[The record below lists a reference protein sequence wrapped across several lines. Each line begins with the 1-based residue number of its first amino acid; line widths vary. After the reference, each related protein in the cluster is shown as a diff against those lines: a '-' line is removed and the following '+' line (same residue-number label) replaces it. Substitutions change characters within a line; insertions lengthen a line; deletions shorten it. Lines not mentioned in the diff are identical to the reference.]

1 MEIAWRRRLP
11 QPARIR
17 ANVVPSV
24 SLLILRG
31 SPPVPQFF
39 DMSSRNASEIC
50 PLCKRGNIVGE
61 DRQLAFRQKTDKGHV
76 FCRVTISM
84 NICKACG
91 LTSWGDTA
99 EAIIE
104 DAVREQYAKLA

>member
-1 MEIAWRRRLP
+1 
-11 QPARIR
+11 
-17 ANVVPSV
+17 
-24 SLLILRG
+24 
-31 SPPVPQFF
+31 VPQFF

-50 PLCKRGNIVGE
+50 PLCKRSNIVGE

-91 LTSWGDTA
+91 LTSWGDAA

>member
-1 MEIAWRRRLP
+1 
-11 QPARIR
+11 
-17 ANVVPSV
+17 
-24 SLLILRG
+24 
-31 SPPVPQFF
+31 
-39 DMSSRNASEIC
+39 MSSRSASEIC
-50 PLCKRGNIVGE
+50 PLCKRGKIVGE
-61 DRQLAFRQKTDKGHV
+61 DRQLAFRQLTDKGHV